1 MPNGLAISAFASGLG
16 TGLQQASTLEKNKVE
31 TDTGRLK
38 LKRMEDEQGV
48 IDKELQVRGAKA
60 DYDLTEN
67 EFKKSMQAFENDT
80 RRIQSGATRT
90 QAQVAAGAA
99 TGDLERQPG
108 ELAIKREEMTNNLLN
123 STLRQTAN
131 IYRVAKLGNMD
142 MATQMYNDSGLVE
155 PGHKAKSMKMEE
167 VDAPG
172 PDGTTK
178 KVKVLSIEGEDGKI
192 MRVPAEKLDALD
204 QQFGATYQK
213 VGNDI
218 VRINRDG
225 TTTPV
230 YQATEAGVDTET
242 GDIYAKKGPK
252 AGQVL
257 TPAAAGGIN
266 PRPGSKGA
274 ARVDEAVTKGRVV
287 IDKYFGISEFSR
299 LDEKS
304 QPAYNSAVAR
314 MGALVRGGTEPE
326 KAANQALLEAKDG
339 RLNPDGTAKVA
350 PAPAVPQ
357 PGAAPAPGAG
367 YNGPTPWKR

>member
-16 TGLQQASTLEKNKVE
+16 TGMQQASTLEKNKVE
-31 TDTGRLK
+31 TDTARLK

-48 IDKELQVRGAKA
+48 IDKELQVRGSRA
-60 DYDLTEN
+60 DFDLTEN
-67 EFKKSMQAFENDT
+67 QFKKDMQDFENQT

-99 TGDLERQPG
+99 TGELERQPAD
-108 ELAIKREEMTNNLLN
+108 LAIKREDVTNNLLT

-155 PGHKAKSMKMEE
+155 PGHKAKSMKLEE

-178 KVKVLSIEGEDGKI
+178 KVKVLSIEGEDGKV
-192 MRVPAEKLDALD
+192 MRVPAEKLDALE

-213 VGNDI
+213 AGNAI

-225 TTTPV
+225 TATPV
-230 YQATEAGVDTET
+230 YEATEAGANSDT
-242 GDIYAKKGPK
+242 GDIYFKKGPK
-252 AGQVL
+252 AGQVA
-257 TPAAAGGIN
+257 TAAAADGIN

-274 ARVDEAVTKGRVV
+274 GRMDEAVTKGRVV

-304 QPAYNSAVAR
+304 QPSYNAAVAR
-314 MGALVRGGTEPE
+314 MGALVRGGENPE
-326 KAANQALLEAKDG
+326 KAANQALLESKDG
-339 RLNPDGTAKVA
+339 RLNPDGTPKA
-350 PAPAVPQ
+350 
-357 PGAAPAPGAG
+357 AAPAPGAAPGGGVGSGTG
-367 YNGPTPWKR
+367 YGGPTPWKR